1 MLTRKRT
8 IRFSDLSLDGHEVEA
23 ALDPSII
30 LPDWSDK
37 DRIELLQRPLFG
49 FASYGRVRFH
59 HRSASEF
66 LAAKRLRRLSADGRM
81 PRTALFRLLFG
92 ECYGRDLVFP
102 SMRPV
107 AAWLA
112 ITDDAV
118 RDEMVRREPE
128 ALMDDGDPES
138 FSTSA
143 RSRILAAYVERY
155 GGDGWR
161 GVRIPYPQVLRFASS

>member
-49 FASYGRVRFH
+49 
-59 HRSASEF
+59 
-66 LAAKRLRRLSADGRM
+66 
-81 PRTALFRLLFG
+81 

-112 ITDDAV
+112 IKDDTV